1 MLYMECFMKD
11 KLKVLMVVFNLSVA
25 NGVSSY
31 VMNYYRKLNHEKIAM
46 DFVVYQDMDTPYY
59 AEIEKNGDHIFK
71 IPSIRNI
78 KEHIHISK
86 SIIHDGQYDI
96 VHDNILI
103 LSYFMMY
110 YAKKFKVPVRILHS
124 HNSRLGETKYKEIR
138 NKMFMP
144 LLLAQVNTY
153 FACSDLA
160 AKGMFG
166 NASYTFVPNVISSE
180 RINYDETVRSAVRK
194 YFDVD
199 NKFVIGTVGRLVY
212 QKNPFYAIDVIAE
225 LYKKNLDIQY
235 WWIGD
240 GPLENEVENY
250 AHELGLDDV
259 VKFLGRRSDVAKL
272 YQAMDVFFLPS
283 KFEGLP
289 VTGVEAQAVGL
300 PCVVS
305 DTITKEFVYTNLV
318 KFISIHQ
325 NPSYVAEVINTV
337 NVEQKKR
344 KKYQELFLKSCFSDF
359 GAGESMMESYIRV
372 LEEKG

>member
-1 MLYMECFMKD
+1 MKD

-344 KKYQELFLKSCFSDF
+344 KKYQESFLKSCFSDF

>member
-1 MLYMECFMKD
+1 MKD

-31 VMNYYRKLNHEKIAM
+31 VMNYYRKLDHKKIAM
-46 DFVVYQDMDTPYY
+46 DFVVYQDMNTPYY

-71 IPSIRNI
+71 VPSIKNI
-78 KEHIHISK
+78 KEHIYISK
-86 SIIHDGQYDI
+86 NIINNGQYDI

-103 LSYFMMY
+103 LSYFLMY

-124 HNSRLGETKYKEIR
+124 HNSRLGETKCKEIR

-166 NASYTFVPNVISSE
+166 NALYTFIPNVISSE
-180 RINYDETVRSAVRK
+180 RIKYDETVRSAVRK
-194 YFDVD
+194 DFDV
-199 NKFVIGTVGRLVY
+199 NNELIIGTVGRLAY
-212 QKNPFYAIDVIAE
+212 QKNPFYAMDVIAE

-240 GPLENEVENY
+240 GPLENEVKNY

-259 VKFLGRRSDVAKL
+259 VKFLGRRSDVVRL

-305 DTITKEFVYTNLV
+305 DTITKEFVYTDLV
-318 KFISIHQ
+318 KFISIYQ
-325 NPSYVAEVINTV
+325 KPSCIAEIINTV
-337 NVEQKKR
+337 NEGTKKR
-344 KKYQELFLKSCFSDF
+344 KSYHNLFLKSCFSDF
-359 GAGESMMESYIRV
+359 DAGESMLQSYIRV

>member
-1 MLYMECFMKD
+1 MKD

-305 DTITKEFVYTNLV
+305 DIITKEFVYTNLV

-344 KKYQELFLKSCFSDF
+344 KKYQESFLKSCFSDF